1 MKKMLI
7 VQNVRM
13 TSQKPN
19 KKSVKRRKRLRKK
32 IFKILFRGIETLWML
47 MQIIQCVCQI
57 FK

>member
-19 KKSVKRRKRLRKK
+19 KKSVKRRKKLRKK

-47 MQIIQCVCQI
+47 MQIIQYVCQI

>member
-19 KKSVKRRKRLRKK
+19 KKSVKKRKKLRKK
-32 IFKILFRGIETLWML
+32 IFKILFRGIEALWML
-47 MQIIQCVCQI
+47 MQIIQYVCQI